1 MGCHALLQGI
11 FPNQGSNSG
20 LFQSHAWVGGFF
32 TTSVMTW
39 EVQGTCTPSPKRF
52 VLRSTVRTDICAWAA
67 KVLASM
73 NTSVAT
79 AVLHVPGEA
88 GSLHSE
94 AEIAGAW
101 LNLEDTGERSF

>member
-20 LFQSHAWVGGFF
+20 LVKSHALVGGFF
-32 TTSVMTW
+32 TTSVTTW

-52 VLRSTVRTDICAWAA
+52 VLTNTVRTDICAWAA
-67 KVLASM
+67 QVRASM
-73 NTSVAT
+73 NAGAAT
-79 AVLHVPGEA
+79 AVLHAPGEA

-101 LNLEDTGERSF
+101 